1 MTASFS
7 KGLMAPP
14 TENRAKKSPHLVKRA
29 TNSQGNES
37 VIFLCLIEGN
47 STLVISSAVRQADGK
62 NNRLR

>member
-29 TNSQGNES
+29 TNSHKEMKVS
-37 VIFLCLIEGN
+37 FFYA
-47 STLVISSAVRQADGK
+47 SSKATQP
-62 NNRLR
+62 